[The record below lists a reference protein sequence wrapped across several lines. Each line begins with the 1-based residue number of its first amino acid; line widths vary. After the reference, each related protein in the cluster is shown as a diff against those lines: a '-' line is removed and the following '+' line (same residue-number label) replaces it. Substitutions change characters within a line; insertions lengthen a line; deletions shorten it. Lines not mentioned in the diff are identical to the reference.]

1 MIKNYIKIGFRILSR
16 NKSFSI
22 INIIGFAVGLT
33 TTLMIFLF
41 IKHETSF
48 DQHLSKKDNLYRVV
62 WKEYKD
68 KGVEYE
74 RGTPAPLAEALKND
88 LFNPSDV
95 VRVVVNNGNNIKA
108 DQKHYAGRGIIFT
121 GSGFCNMFDVNF
133 IHGNAAVLD
142 DPGNV
147 LITEQLANKYF
158 GEKNPLGK
166 EIVMDKHLNLTV
178 KGIIQAP
185 PAKTHMPH
193 EMLISDESL
202 GTKIVGLKY
211 DNWGTNL
218 SMFGTYVMAEEENLD
233 NLGKQITKI
242 YRNNYDA
249 GEFEKHKFYLQSI
262 KDIHL
267 DSRFGSFDGAYT
279 TSKKFIWIFLSVG
292 ILILLIALI
301 NFINLS
307 VVQAIRRTR
316 EVGLRKV
323 IGATRMNLVY
333 QFFSETVIIILVAE
347 ILSLVLVEMLLPA
360 LNNQLGPMINLELYG
375 KTDTIL
381 FLLGIL
387 IVVSVSAGIVPS
399 LFMSKRRPI
408 EALRNKPQVG
418 KKKSIPAYKV
428 LVIFQ
433 FFVTQLLLI
442 SLLVINKQI
451 DFMKNKDLGF
461 NKEHL
466 ISVDLPRTDITG
478 FETFKQELAKY
489 PAIADVTVSIGSPIS
504 RSSITSSYRIPGD
517 DRRHYASIKFT
528 DLDYLETFDIP
539 LIAGE
544 WFRRKT
550 QEPEELVVNK
560 SFMQDLGI
568 QNPDSILGKS
578 VNLFGEDL
586 IIIGVTDDFHHKSLH
601 DKIEPLA
608 FCYLPGFFF
617 TSSIKLA
624 DSNYSVAIPSIKNA
638 YKQAY
643 PESVFDYQIY
653 GDFLESEYKNEE
665 RTFKI
670 LRTFSFIAIILAAMG
685 LFGLV
690 SFIMVQK
697 TKEIGIRKAVGATSS
712 TIVLMYIWRYIKIV
726 LFASLFALPAAWYL
740 MKNWL
745 MDYAY
750 HIKLSPV
757 FFILGLVLLLGVAL
771 LSIMFQTIR
780 TANTNPA
787 KSLRDE

>member
-1 MIKNYIKIGFRILSR
+1 MIKNYLKTGIRILSR

-62 WKEYKD
+62 WEEYKD

-74 RGTPAPLAEALKND
+74 RGTPAPLAEALKNN

-108 DQKHYAGRGIIFT
+108 DKKHYVGRGIVFT

-133 IHGNAAVLD
+133 IHGNAAALD
-142 DPGNV
+142 DPGNA

-158 GEKNPLGK
+158 GEKNPLGE
-166 EIVMDKHLNLTV
+166 EIVIDKHLNLTV

-185 PAKTHMPH
+185 PAKTHMPY
-193 EMLISDESL
+193 EMLVSDKSL
-202 GTKIVGLKY
+202 STKVVGLQY

-218 SMFGTYVMAEEENLD
+218 SMFGTYVLAEEEDLD
-233 NLGKQITKI
+233 NLGKQITRI
-242 YRNNYDA
+242 YKKNYEE

-333 QFFSETVIIILVAE
+333 QFFSETVIIILIAE

-360 LNNQLGPMINLELYG
+360 LNDQLGPMINLELYG

-381 FLLGIL
+381 FLVSIL

-408 EALRNKPQVG
+408 EALRNKLQVG

-466 ISVDLPRTDITG
+466 ISVDLPRTDTTG

-489 PAIADVTVSIGSPIS
+489 PSISDVTVSIGSPIS
-504 RSSITSSYRIPGD
+504 RSSITSSFRIPGD
-517 DRRHYASIKFT
+517 DRRHYSSIKFT

-550 QEPEELVVNK
+550 KEPEELVVNK
-560 SFMQDLGI
+560 SFMKDLGI

-586 IIIGVTDDFHHKSLH
+586 IIIGVTEDFHHKSLH

-624 DSNYSVAIPSIKNA
+624 ESNYSDAIPRIKNA

-643 PESVFDYQIY
+643 PESIFDYRIY
-653 GDFLESEYKNEE
+653 GDFLESEYNNEE

-712 TIVLMYIWRYIKIV
+712 KIVFMYVWRYIKIV

-757 FFILGLVLLLGVAL
+757 FFIVGLVLLLGVAL

>member
-1 MIKNYIKIGFRILSR
+1 MIKNYLKTGIRILSR

-48 DQHLSKKDNLYRVV
+48 EQHLSKKDKLYRVV
-62 WKEYKD
+62 WEEYTE
-68 KGVEYE
+68 KGIEYN
-74 RGTPAPLAEALKND
+74 RGVPAPFAGALRNE
-88 LFNPSDV
+88 LFEPTDV
-95 VRVVVNNGNNIKA
+95 VRVVVSNGNNIKA
-108 DQKHYAGRGIIFT
+108 NEKNYAGKRMIFT
-121 GSGFCNMFDVNF
+121 DSVFCKMFDVRF
-133 IHGNAAVLD
+133 IQGNAAALD
-142 DPGNV
+142 EPGNA
-147 LITEQLANKYF
+147 LITKELANKYF
-158 GEKNPLGK
+158 GKKNPLGK
-166 EIVMDKHLNLTV
+166 EIVIDKHLSLTV
-178 KGIIQAP
+178 KGIIQVP
-185 PAKTHMPH
+185 PTKTHLPY
-193 EMLISDESL
+193 EMLVSDKSL
-202 GTKIVGLKY
+202 STKVVGFQY

-218 SMFGTYVMAEEENLD
+218 SMFGTYVLAEKENLD
-233 NLGKQITKI
+233 NLGKQITRI
-242 YRNNYDA
+242 YRKNHEE
-249 GEFEKHKFYLQSI
+249 GEFEKNTFYLQSI

-307 VVQAIRRTR
+307 VVQAIKRTK

-323 IGATRMNLVY
+323 IGATRLNLIY

-347 ILSLVLVEMLLPA
+347 VISLVLVEMLLPA

-375 KTDTIL
+375 KTDTLL

-387 IVVSVSAGIVPS
+387 IVVSFSAGIVPS

-408 EALRNKPQVG
+408 EALRNKLSMG
-418 KKKSIPAYKV
+418 KKKTIPAYKV

-461 NKEHL
+461 NKERL
-466 ISVDLPRTDITG
+466 VSVDLPRTDTKG

-489 PAIADVTVSIGSPIS
+489 PNISNVTVSIGSPIS
-504 RSSITSSYRIPGD
+504 KGNIISSYGIPGD
-517 DRRHYASIKFT
+517 DRRHHASIKFT

-539 LIAGE
+539 MIAGE

-550 QEPEELVVNK
+550 NKPEELVVNK
-560 SFMQDLGI
+560 SFMQDWGI

-586 IIIGVTDDFHHKSLH
+586 IIIGVTEDFHYKSLH
-601 DKIEPLA
+601 DEIEPLA

-624 DSNYSVAIPSIKNA
+624 DSNYSDAIPRIKKA
-638 YKQAY
+638 FKQIY
-643 PESVFDYQIY
+643 PESIFDYQIY
-653 GDFLESEYKNEE
+653 GDFLDSKYNNEE

-670 LRTFSFIAIILAAMG
+670 LRTFSFVAIILAAMG

-697 TKEIGIRKAVGATSS
+697 TKEIGIRKTVGATSLK
-712 TIVLMYIWRYIKIV
+712 IVLMYIWRYIKIV

-750 HIKLSPV
+750 HIKLSPA
-757 FFILGLVLLLGVAL
+757 FFVIGLLFLLGVAL
-771 LSIMFQTIR
+771 MSILFQTVK

>member
-185 PAKTHMPH
+185 PAKTHMPY

-466 ISVDLPRTDITG
+466 ISVDLPRTDTTG

-489 PAIADVTVSIGSPIS
+489 PAIADFSVSIGSPIS